1 MKQDTQKTVK
11 VSEIFL
17 SIQSEGRL
25 VGVPSAFIRLA
36 GCNLRCKWCDTAY
49 SWDRRRGKSYPL
61 AEILEQVRQYNCRH
75 IVVTGGE
82 PLLTDELDKLLE
94 LLSQT
99 GKHITVE
106 TAATSYRNIK
116 CDLISI
122 SPKLS
127 NSAAPGDNNQKRLN
141 IQAIAEF
148 IRQHDYQLKFV
159 VSSPD
164 DIPEVEDILAKLPKL
179 DRQKVMLMP
188 MASTKAQYRQIALI
202 VAQLCIDNNFRYC
215 NRLHLELWGNRRG
228 R

>member
-49 SWDRRRGKSYPL
+49 SWDRRRGKSYTL
-61 AEILEQVRQYNCRH
+61 AEILQQVRHYNCRH
-75 IVVTGGE
+75 IVLTGGE
-82 PLLTDELDKLLE
+82 PLLTDELDTLLE

-106 TAATSYRNIK
+106 TAASSYRDIK

-127 NSAAPGDNNQKRLN
+127 NSAAPDNQQQRLN

-148 IRQHDYQLKFV
+148 IRQYDYQLKFV
-159 VSSPD
+159 VSGPD
-164 DIPEVEDILAKLPKL
+164 DMPEVEDVLAKLPDL

-188 MASTKAQYRQIALI
+188 MASTKAQYRQIAPI
-202 VAQLCIDNNFRYC
+202 VAQMCIDNNFRYC